1 MTLDRLQG
9 DCRRTPTR
17 LHTHRLVCHPDKGGD
32 PSVFREVQSAF
43 EVMRALFDSGE
54 IQSFCRQ
61 SNLATSSNF
70 RDACTAGASN
80 PTPS

>member
-1 MTLDRLQG
+1 MEKSASAAQIKKAYYALARQK
-9 DCRRTPTR
+9 
-17 LHTHRLVCHPDKGGD
+17 HPDKGGD

>member
-1 MTLDRLQG
+1 
-9 DCRRTPTR
+9 
-17 LHTHRLVCHPDKGGD
+17 
-32 PSVFREVQSAF
+32 VFREVQSAF